1 MWGFLNM
8 AQNCLPYI
16 SVSIRIRSKKTR
28 HHVCVKLIGY
38 LHFWFKCFVEKKNTH
53 TSKTDPQNLQIE
65 SVKRKLNEAERK
77 KDKCNITPYVRGD
90 SCLSVC
96 QSVRL
101 SFVLDKKLHSLT
113 KEFILEVLLND

>member
-16 SVSIRIRSKKTR
+16 SVSISIRSKKTGIMY
-28 HHVCVKLIGY
+28 VYSLSGICTFGSNVLSK
-38 LHFWFKCFVEKKNTH
+38 KKNTH

-90 SCLSVC
+90 SCLSVNL
-96 QSVRL
+96 SVC
-101 SFVLDKKLHSLT
+101 
-113 KEFILEVLLND
+113 LLYLIRNYTA